1 MGVGCGMLDV
11 GCFLQEMNRIA
22 KFLSSLRLTVVLL
35 ALAIVLVWVGTV
47 AQADEGLYQAQTRYF
62 KSWVVLGFNMFGH
75 HIPMIWPGGYLLGTT
90 LLANLVAAHIA
101 RFQFTWKKI
110 GIHVAHAGI
119 ILLLV
124 GQLIT
129 DIFSRETQIRLAE
142 GETKSYAESPSNYEL
157 VFTTSA
163 DAQHNKEI
171 SIPGSLLA
179 KGGVITDPQLPFSI
193 RMKGYYHNSDLS
205 FRAPMVQNGPPI
217 SSNGVAA
224 NFDFVS
230 LPDTKKMDERNIPTA
245 VFEIIGPSGSLGNWV
260 ASDWV
265 SDPEMLD
272 VLWQSYRRDMGPDMA
287 NSIISHASQPQSVE
301 ANGKQFSFFLRP
313 QRVWMPYSLTLLKAT
328 HSVYVGSDTPKDFRS
343 RVRLQNPKTGED
355 REVEIFMNSPL
366 RYEGQ
371 TFYQYQ
377 MNAGE
382 MARAQGQAATSV
394 LMVVRNPS
402 WLTPYIGCLLVAA
415 GLVIQFLS
423 HLVKFL
429 SRRKPAGQNAGTG
442 GPATNGSLKK
452 HSEKRTLE
460 ETARK

>member
-1 MGVGCGMLDV
+1 
-11 GCFLQEMNRIA
+11 MNRIA

-35 ALAIVLVWVGTV
+35 ALAIVLIWVGTV

-90 LLANLVAAHIA
+90 LLANLLAAHIA
-101 RFQFTWKKI
+101 RFQFTWKKL

-124 GQLIT
+124 GQLVT
-129 DIFSRETQIRLAE
+129 DIFSRETQIRFAE

-171 SIPGSLLA
+171 AIPGSLLA

-193 RMKGYYHNSDLS
+193 RVKAYYHNSEAS
-205 FRAPMVQNGPPI
+205 FRAPMMQNGPPA
-217 SSNGVAA
+217 STNGVAA
-224 NFDFVS
+224 NFDFVPT
-230 LPDTKKMDERNIPTA
+230 PDTKTMDERNVPS
-245 VFEIIGPSGSLGNWV
+245 VVMEIIGPGGSLGDWV
-260 ASDWV
+260 ASDWTC
-265 SDPEMLD
+265 DPAMIEG
-272 VLWQSYRRDMGPDMA
+272 LWNWYDRQMGRGLADTIA
-287 NSIISHASQPQSVE
+287 KRISVPQLVE
-301 ANGKQFSFFLRP
+301 ANGKQFSFVLRP
-313 QRVWMPYSLTLLKAT
+313 QRVWLPFSLTLLKAT
-328 HSVYVGSDTPKDFRS
+328 HSTYVGSDTPKDFRS

-355 REVEIFMNSPL
+355 RETEIYMNSPL

-377 MNAGE
+377 MSASE
-382 MARAQGQAATSV
+382 MASEAGRSTSV

-402 WLTPYIGCLLVAA
+402 WLTPYIGCALVAL

-429 SRRKPAGQNAGTG
+429 SRRKPAMQSVAAA
-442 GPATNGSLKK
+442 GPAVNGVA
-452 HSEKRTLE
+452 HNHTGKRNLE
-460 ETARK
+460 ETVRK